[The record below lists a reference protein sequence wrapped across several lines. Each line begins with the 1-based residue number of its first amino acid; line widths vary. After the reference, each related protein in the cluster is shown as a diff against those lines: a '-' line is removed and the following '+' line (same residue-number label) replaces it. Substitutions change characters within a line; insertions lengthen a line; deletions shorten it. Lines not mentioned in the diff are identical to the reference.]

1 MSAETQYFK
10 IIKESIE
17 GKDKWVLYHMENES
31 YKRIYA
37 FANLRNAKARM
48 FKMTDIDTPYH
59 YSVFDN
65 DEVIEHDTVCSSYPL
80 VFELPP
86 EPVSAEQEQQ
96 ADKSYKRFVYT
107 VSEIREGIYILSG
120 IEYSSS
126 KKDTFGAVLKDF
138 TVGEYASYSDAMAA
152 LRSHAEKLPAYWFYS
167 TSYKSD
173 KANSTVLQNKL
184 VSRFGSHDAQ
194 GWFEETVA
202 PAKTASAEDGIAGA
216 TVSPPSNTG
225 GLKSDKDKTERL
237 PSIPKMSSSLSTPEF
252 LQGIEAEIQKFTVS
266 ESYAHQ
272 YFENGVLKTL
282 MLRRGIDSPAF
293 IDTLSFTVSESCFHR
308 LDDNGQ
314 WVCGD
319 ESVLSAISS
328 VSDAMGLGLVGD
340 TPGKN
345 GYLYGLQFGDKSEK
359 RNFGFVCWGGENQKG
374 SIMFHF
380 TGEGLANASDGWEKN
395 LYLLLSRYSKLSK
408 ITRVDIS
415 HDFLLGNYTLDK
427 ALEDWRNDRFTV
439 RQTKPQAELM
449 GSDWI
454 SDTRKG
460 RTFYIGSKKSSRVLY
475 FYEKG
480 KQLGD
485 KDSPWVRLELRQ
497 RNKDYIIPFDVL
509 LYPGDYLCTA
519 YPYISEILSY
529 DFSEQYRFQ
538 RIKKENGIAV
548 DHVIKYAKMQV
559 SPAIKMLQ
567 SLGLD
572 SDDIVEKLLNPKAK
586 LPKRLQIQR
595 KNRKKDD

>member
-17 GKDKWVLYHMENES
+17 GEDKWVLYHMENES

-48 FKMTDIDTPYH
+48 LKMVGVSTPYNYYVEGGGKCLESASFNPLSEANLSEVDKTRYQRVVYSIDKVLDS
-59 YSVFDN
+59 YSV
-65 DEVIEHDTVCSSYPL
+65 VCVKY
-80 VFELPP
+80 F
-86 EPVSAEQEQQ
+86 SA
-96 ADKSYKRFVYT
+96 T
-107 VSEIREGIYILSG
+107 
-120 IEYSSS
+120 
-126 KKDTFGAVLKDF
+126 KDF
-138 TVGEYASYSDAMAA
+138 STAESNSFLVGEYPSYSQAFSAMQK
-152 LRSHAEKLPAYWFYS
+152 HAVGLPAYRFYRCYYKPGEMRKTVFENELVS
-167 TSYKSD
+167 KSD
-173 KANSTVLQNKL
+173 N
-184 VSRFGSHDAQ
+184 HDAE

-202 PAKTASAEDGIAGA
+202 PAKTASVEDGIAGA

-237 PSIPKMSSSLSTPEF
+237 SSISKMSSSVSTPEF

-293 IDTLSFTVSESCFHR
+293 IDTLSFTMAESCFHR

-380 TGEGLANASDGWEKN
+380 TGEGLANAADGWEKN

-454 SDTRKG
+454 SDTCKG
-460 RTFYIGSKKSSRVLY
+460 RTFYIGSKKSSRILY

-485 KDSPWVRLELRQ
+485 KESPWVRLELRQ

-509 LYPGDYLCTA
+509 LHPGDYLCSA
-519 YPYISEILSY
+519 YPYVSEILSY
-529 DFSEQYRFQ
+529 DFSEQYRFE

-572 SDDIVEKLLNPKAK
+572 SDDIVEKLFNPKAK

>member
-1 MSAETQYFK
+1 MSAEIQFFK
-10 IIKESIE
+10 IIKESID
-17 GKDKWVLYHMENES
+17 GKDKWVLYHIENES

-48 FKMTDIDTPYH
+48 LKMVGVSTPYNYYVEDGGKCLESASFNPLSEANLSEVDKTRYQRVVYSIDKVLDS
-59 YSVFDN
+59 YSV
-65 DEVIEHDTVCSSYPL
+65 VCVKY
-80 VFELPP
+80 F
-86 EPVSAEQEQQ
+86 SA
-96 ADKSYKRFVYT
+96 T
-107 VSEIREGIYILSG
+107 
-120 IEYSSS
+120 
-126 KKDTFGAVLKDF
+126 KDF
-138 TVGEYASYSDAMAA
+138 STAESNSFLVGEYPSYSQAFSAMQK
-152 LRSHAEKLPAYWFYS
+152 HAVGLPAYRFYRCYYKPGEMRKTVLENELVS
-167 TSYKSD
+167 KSD
-173 KANSTVLQNKL
+173 N
-184 VSRFGSHDAQ
+184 HDAE

-202 PAKTASAEDGIAGA
+202 PSETATVGDGIDGA

-225 GLKSDKDKTERL
+225 GLKSNEEKRGRL
-237 PSIPKMSSSLSTPEF
+237 PLILENSVAISEPEF
-252 LQGIEAEIQKFTVS
+252 LRNVEAEIQKFNVS

-293 IDTLSFTVSESCFHR
+293 IDTLSFTIQESAFHR
-308 LDDNGQ
+308 LGDDGI
-314 WVCGD
+314 WVRGD
-319 ESVLSAISS
+319 ESILCAISS
-328 VSDAMGLGLVGD
+328 VSEAMGLGLVGD

-380 TGEGLANASDGWEKN
+380 TGEGLVNASDGWEKN

-485 KDSPWVRLELRQ
+485 KDSPWVRLEIRQ

-509 LYPGDYLCTA
+509 LHPGDYLCTA

-595 KNRKKDD
+595 KTRKKDD

>member
-1 MSAETQYFK
+1 MSVATQYFK
-10 IIKESIE
+10 IIKESID
-17 GKDKWVLYHMENES
+17 GKDKWVLYHIENES

-48 FKMTDIDTPYH
+48 LKMTDIDTPYH
-59 YSVFDN
+59 YYVEDGGKCLESASFNPLSEANLSEVDKTRYQRVVYSIDKVLDSYSV
-65 DEVIEHDTVCSSYPL
+65 VCVKY
-80 VFELPP
+80 F
-86 EPVSAEQEQQ
+86 SA
-96 ADKSYKRFVYT
+96 
-107 VSEIREGIYILSG
+107 I
-120 IEYSSS
+120 
-126 KKDTFGAVLKDF
+126 KDF
-138 TVGEYASYSDAMAA
+138 STAESNSFLVGEYPSYSQAFSAMQK
-152 LRSHAEKLPAYWFYS
+152 HAVGLPAYRFYRCYYKPGETRKTVLENELVS
-167 TSYKSD
+167 KSD
-173 KANSTVLQNKL
+173 N
-184 VSRFGSHDAQ
+184 HDAQ

-225 GLKSDKDKTERL
+225 GLKSDKDKTKRL
-237 PSIPKMSSSLSTPEF
+237 PSIPKMSSSVSTPEF

-293 IDTLSFTVSESCFHR
+293 IDTLSFTMAESCFHR

-460 RTFYIGSKKSSRVLY
+460 RTFYIGSKKSSRILY

-485 KDSPWVRLELRQ
+485 KESPWVRLELRQ

-509 LYPGDYLCTA
+509 LHPGDYLCSA
-519 YPYISEILSY
+519 YPYVSEILSY
-529 DFSEQYRFQ
+529 DFSEQYRFE

-595 KNRKKDD
+595 KTRKKDD